1 MMITENLKQVQQRM
15 QHAASRAGRSL
26 NEITLVGVTKQQ
38 SVETLLAGYQAGL
51 QHFGENRVEEIVEKV
66 PPLLAKTRPDHPPI
80 IHMIGHLQRRKV
92 ANLLPYVQLIHS
104 VDTVKLA
111 ERIDRLADKPMDILL
126 ECNISGEASKAG
138 FALKNWSTD
147 TAVLDRFFADI
158 EAIIALERVH
168 IKGLMTM
175 APFVD
180 DAEET
185 RPTFR
190 SLRLLLAAC
199 QQRFPEQDWQHL
211 SMGMT
216 NDFEVAIEEGAT
228 LVRVGRA
235 IFPREN

>member
-1 MMITENLKQVQQRM
+1 MIAENLKQVQARIQN
-15 QHAASRAGRSL
+15 AANRAGRDPG
-26 NEITLVGVTKQQ
+26 EITLVGVTKQQ
-38 SVETLLAGYQAGL
+38 PVETLLAGYQAGL
-51 QHFGENRVEEIVEKV
+51 QHFGENRVEEIVEKI
-66 PPLLAKTRPDHPPI
+66 PALLTKTSPDRPPI

-92 ANLLPYVQLIHS
+92 ASILPYVHLIHS

-126 ECNISGEASKAG
+126 ECNTSGEASKAG
-138 FALKNWSTD
+138 FAVKDWSTD
-147 TAVLDRFFADI
+147 PAVLDRFLADI
-158 EAIIALERVH
+158 QTVIALERVQ

-180 DAEET
+180 NAEET
-185 RPTFR
+185 RPTFH

-199 QQRFPEQDWQHL
+199 QARFPEQDWRHL

-235 IFPREN
+235 IFPRNS